1 MEAVAGFSSASTR
14 HNERGYA
21 LSKQRITQQQNGLA
35 RAVMTFAIMA
45 LLVACATPPP
55 SQPVAEPIA
64 TSEEAVSDCVASE
77 NLIQDP
83 AFTRSEAYRGVWR
96 MTQHAGETS
105 FAVTVNEG
113 TVQMARISSQ
123 PWMLFFQDIQ
133 DERLRG
139 ATLRY
144 SAELKADLPAE
155 PMIHG
160 FEHKGGLY
168 TQVGRQRGSLAEH
181 EPNHG
186 TWDWQTFTTDL
197 TVGPRDNKIRLGFN
211 HQAGGT
217 LWARN
222 PSLVI
227 IDCE

>member
-1 MEAVAGFSSASTR
+1 MGEHAVTCRQRGLLQTMSSVVVLILVIFLQGCTASAPQVIA
-14 HNERGYA
+14 EPD
-21 LSKQRITQQQNGLA
+21 
-35 RAVMTFAIMA
+35 AVS
-45 LLVACATPPP
+45 VDATPKC
-55 SQPVAEPIA
+55 
-64 TSEEAVSDCVASE
+64 AVSE
-77 NLIQDP
+77 NLVQDP
-83 AFTRSEAYRGVWR
+83 AFAQLGESRAAWR

-113 TVQMARISSQ
+113 ALQIERIASQ

-139 ATLRY
+139 ATVRY
-144 SAELKADLPAE
+144 SAELKANLPAE
-155 PMIHG
+155 PKLHG

-168 TQVGRQRGSLAEH
+168 TQVGRQRSTLAEH
-181 EPNHG
+181 EPNQG
-186 TWDWQTFTTDL
+186 VWDWQIFSTDL
-197 TVGPRDNKIRLGFN
+197 ALGSRDNKIRLGFN

-227 IDCE
+227 IDCS